1 MEESDKKNIIIILAT
16 LVTSILSLGIFNLF
30 FQLIFL
36 IIFVI
41 ICCLGFSYINDSS
54 KQKKRLVIVK
64 KCVVNSK
71 LN

>member
-30 FQLIFL
+30 FQLIFI

-54 KQKKRLVIVK
+54 KQKK
-64 KCVVNSK
+64 NY
-71 LN
+71 

>member
-41 ICCLGFSYINDSS
+41 ICCLGFSYINDS
-54 KQKKRLVIVK
+54 
-64 KCVVNSK
+64 
-71 LN
+71 